1 MHRNA
6 KCTRKEPG
14 QKQGTNTIN
23 ESDEYE
29 GDSRERK
36 KFIDKT
42 TRRLQIETQKNKE
55 HAVSKNSTSTPRIV
69 NATRL
74 LKLQKMQILPLEQP
88 GYTLFLPKVFFKV
101 DVPDC
106 EVVEESKRVITHLHQ
121 AARKGELLSSIAA
134 AWRAPKPSRLPQ
146 ATVGED
152 ALARI

>member
-1 MHRNA
+1 MAQLQSPIVLGGLLPRFTPQMRTNVHGMLVPISRAWPVYLSWASTDKFIQFVDTQMCNYICDSERLRIRSVTSMHQNA

-69 NATRL
+69 
-74 LKLQKMQILPLEQP
+74 
-88 GYTLFLPKVFFKV
+88 
-101 DVPDC
+101 
-106 EVVEESKRVITHLHQ
+106 
-121 AARKGELLSSIAA
+121 
-134 AWRAPKPSRLPQ
+134 
-146 ATVGED
+146 
-152 ALARI
+152 